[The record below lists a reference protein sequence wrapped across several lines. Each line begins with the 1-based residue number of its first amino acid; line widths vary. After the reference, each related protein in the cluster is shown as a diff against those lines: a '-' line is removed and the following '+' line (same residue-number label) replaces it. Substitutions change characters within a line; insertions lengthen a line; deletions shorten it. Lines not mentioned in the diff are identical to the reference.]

1 MEDGLTLG
9 WQDGEVDMTDVEMI
23 ANRTGAGMALAYRSG
38 ESTPAEIVE
47 CLLARI
53 EASRGDNIFITVMAE
68 RARAEAKAATE
79 RYIAGRPLSALD
91 GVPVA
96 WKDLIDI
103 SGAPTTAGSRFFS
116 GGPVKTVDLA
126 CAANATAAGM
136 VTMGKLN
143 MTEMAY
149 SGLGLNPHFGTP
161 LNPND
166 RKTPR
171 SPGGSSSGSGA
182 AVAAKLVPCAI
193 GTDTGGSV
201 RIPSAFNGVVGYK
214 TSCGRIDTN
223 GMFPLARTYDTI
235 GPLARS
241 VEDCVLLDQ
250 ALRGAIS
257 VELLRSD
264 PRELSLLYPTNVVM
278 TDVQPAVAA
287 NFERSLEALARNGL
301 SIRHERIDILDE
313 ILEMNARHGTL
324 TAAEAYFE
332 YQELIDS
339 EDVKQID
346 RRVVKRIIDGKRMT
360 AFDLLSIQRSR
371 QAMIPKLTR
380 QLRGAILVMPTSP
393 ITAPEVAPLEK
404 SDELFHKVNLLT
416 LRNTMLGN
424 ILDLCG
430 VAMPN
435 GTAGDGMPT
444 SILFS
449 APHGEDERLLSAAA
463 ALEPIVA
470 GAS

>member
-1 MEDGLTLG
+1 
-9 WQDGEVDMTDVEMI
+9 MTDIESI
-23 ANRTGAGMALAYRSG
+23 ANRSGAEMALAYRSG
-38 ESTPAEIVE
+38 EATPSEVVE

-53 EASRGDNIFITVMAE
+53 ERTRSDNIFITVTAE

-79 RYIAGRPLSALD
+79 RYKAGQPLSALD
-91 GVPVA
+91 GVPIA

-103 SGAPTTAGSRFFS
+103 AGAPTTAGSKFFS
-116 GGPVKTVDLA
+116 GGPVKTADLA
-126 CAANATAAGM
+126 CAANAAAAGM

-166 RKTPR
+166 CNTPR

-214 TSCGRIDTN
+214 TSCGRIDAT
-223 GMFPLARTYDTI
+223 GLFPLARTFDTI
-235 GPLARS
+235 GPLAHT
-241 VEDCVLLDQ
+241 VEDCILLDR
-250 ALRGAIS
+250 ALRGAITAE
-257 VELLRSD
+257 VLRSD
-264 PRELSLLYPTNVVM
+264 PGELTLLFPTNVVM
-278 TDVQPAVAA
+278 NDVQEGVAA
-287 NFERSLEALARNGL
+287 NFERSLEALARAGV
-301 SIRHERIDILDE
+301 SIRHERIDVLDE

-324 TAAEAYFE
+324 TAAEAYCE
-332 YQELIDS
+332 YHKLVDS
-339 EDVKQID
+339 ENVKHID
-346 RRVVKRIIDGKRMT
+346 RRVVKRIMDGKKMS
-360 AFDLLSIQRSR
+360 AFDILSIQRGR
-371 QAMIPKLTR
+371 QNMIPKLIR
-380 QLRGAILVMPTSP
+380 QLRGALLVMPTSP

-404 SDELFHKVNLLT
+404 SDELFHKVNLLA

-424 ILDLCG
+424 ILDLCA

-435 GTAGDGMPT
+435 GQDAGKMPT

-449 APHGEDERLLSAAA
+449 APRGEDERLLSAAA
-463 ALEPIVA
+463 ALEPIIA
-470 GAS
+470 AAR

>member
-1 MEDGLTLG
+1 
-9 WQDGEVDMTDVEMI
+9 VTDIETI
-23 ANRTGAGMALAYRSG
+23 ANRTGAQIALAYRSG
-38 ESTPAEIVE
+38 EATPAELVE

-53 EASRGDNIFITVMAE
+53 EATRGDNIFITVTAE
-68 RARAEAKAATE
+68 RARAEASASTA
-79 RYIAGRPLSALD
+79 RYRAGMPLSALD

-103 SGAPTTAGSRFFS
+103 AGAPTTAGSKLFS
-116 GGPVKTVDLA
+116 GGPVKTADLA
-126 CAANATAAGM
+126 CAANAAAAGM

-161 LNPND
+161 INPND

-214 TSCGRIDTN
+214 TSCGRIDTA
-223 GMFPLARTYDTI
+223 GLFPLARSFDTI

-241 VEDCVLLDQ
+241 VEDCILVDR

-257 VELLRSD
+257 AEVLRAD
-264 PRELSLLYPTNVVM
+264 PSALTLLYPNNVVM
-278 TDVQPAVAA
+278 NDVQPAVAA
-287 NFERSLEALARNGL
+287 NFERSLEAMARAGAA
-301 SIRHERIDILDE
+301 IRHERVDVLDE
-313 ILEMNARHGTL
+313 VIAMTARHGTL
-324 TAAEAYFE
+324 TAAEAYCE
-332 YQELIDS
+332 YHELVDS
-339 EDVKQID
+339 RDVSQID
-346 RRVVKRIIDGKRMT
+346 RRVVKRIMDGKRMT
-360 AFDLLSIQRSR
+360 AFDLLSIQRGR
-371 QAMIPKLTR
+371 RAMISKLVQ
-380 QLRGAILVMPTSP
+380 QLGGALLVMPTSP
-393 ITAPEVAPLEK
+393 ITAPEVAPLEA
-404 SDELFHKVNLLT
+404 SDELFHQVNLRA

-424 ILDLCG
+424 ILDLCA

-435 GTAGDGMPT
+435 GRDDAGMPT

-449 APHGEDERLLSAAA
+449 APHGEDERLLSAAVA
-463 ALEPIVA
+463 IEPIIA
-470 GAS
+470 GALS

>member
-1 MEDGLTLG
+1 
-9 WQDGEVDMTDVEMI
+9 MTDIESI
-23 ANRTGAGMALAYRSG
+23 ANRSGADMALAYRSG
-38 ESTPAEIVE
+38 EATPSEVVE

-53 EASRGDNIFITVMAE
+53 ERTRSDNIFITVLAE

-79 RYIAGRPLSALD
+79 RYKAGQPLSALD

-103 SGAPTTAGSRFFS
+103 AGAPTTAGSKFFS
-116 GGPVKTVDLA
+116 GGPVKTADLA
-126 CAANATAAGM
+126 CAANAAAAGM

-166 RKTPR
+166 RNTPR

-214 TSCGRIDTN
+214 TSCGRIDAN
-223 GMFPLARTYDTI
+223 GLFPLARTYDTI
-235 GPLARS
+235 GPLAHT
-241 VEDCVLLDQ
+241 VEDCILLDRV
-250 ALRGAIS
+250 LRGAITAE
-257 VELLRSD
+257 VLRSD
-264 PRELSLLYPTNVVM
+264 PRELTLLFPTNVVM
-278 TDVQPAVAA
+278 NDVQEAVAA
-287 NFERSLEALARNGL
+287 NFERSLEALARAGV
-301 SIRHERIDILDE
+301 SIRHERIDVLDE

-324 TAAEAYFE
+324 TAAEAYCE
-332 YQELIDS
+332 YHKLVDS
-339 EDVKQID
+339 DNVKQID
-346 RRVVKRIIDGKRMT
+346 RRVVKRIMDGKKMS
-360 AFDLLSIQRSR
+360 AFDILSIQRGR
-371 QAMIPKLTR
+371 QNMIPKLIR
-380 QLRGAILVMPTSP
+380 QLRGALLVMPTSP

-404 SDELFHKVNLLT
+404 SDELFHKVNLLA

-424 ILDLCG
+424 ILDLCA

-435 GTAGDGMPT
+435 GHDAGKMPT

-449 APHGEDERLLSAAA
+449 APRGEDERLLSAAA
-463 ALEPIVA
+463 ALEPIIA
-470 GAS
+470 AAR